1 MRKLLAILLTTLV
14 SISSFAQG
22 SVIFNNRT
30 QAGDRPVTY
39 GAPAQGFGTLPGA
52 TAQLVLVTG
61 AAGSETFTGLTP
73 TSPFRTGAA
82 AAFFTEISPF
92 IVPGVQPGESA
103 RFVVRAWALAASFEE
118 ALKTPGAIWGSSAI
132 FTVPELGGTPPGG
145 GLPIPTPTLD
155 GLNAFT
161 IPEPSTIALGFLG
174 TAALFLRRKR
184 LTSMV
189 SGRWTCESDHP

>member
-61 AAGSETFTGLTP
+61 AAGSETFTPLTP
-73 TSPFRTGAA
+73 TSPFRTGNA
-82 AAFFTEISPF
+82 AAFFTDIRAF

-103 RFVVRAWALAASFEE
+103 RFAVRVWAGAASYED
-118 ALKTPGAIWGSSAI
+118 ARITPGSLSGQSLI
-132 FTVPELGGTPPGG
+132 FTVNALGGTPAGG
-145 GLPIPTPTLD
+145 GLPIATPTLD
-155 GLNAFT
+155 ALSPMHFPVV
-161 IPEPSTIALGFLG
+161 PEPSTIALGFMG
-174 TAALFLRRKR
+174 AAALLFRRKR
-184 LTSMV
+184 
-189 SGRWTCESDHP
+189 